1 MTPPAHIE
9 LAAGVVNLYIGDA
22 SAKRRLPTPGE
33 QLCIDTVQAWLDGT
47 RRTRRAELWLVQRGA

>member
-9 LAAGVVNLYIGDA
+9 LAADVVNLYIGDA

-47 RRTRRAELWLVQRGA
+47 RRRAELRLVQRGA